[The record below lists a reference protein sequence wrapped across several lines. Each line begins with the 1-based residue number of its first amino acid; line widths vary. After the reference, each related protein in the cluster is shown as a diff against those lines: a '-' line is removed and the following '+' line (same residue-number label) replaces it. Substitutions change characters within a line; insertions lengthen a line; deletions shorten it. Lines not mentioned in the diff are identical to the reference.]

1 MFIFAVLL
9 TKTIEM
15 LKELF
20 ETKLPAYYEQVSK
33 KETHVYMSNVN
44 KVLDATKDRLRRLK
58 AINIEEGNYEVAEG
72 LHIAL
77 CEIAFITSEVMLEQL
92 KTTTNV

>member
-1 MFIFAVLL
+1 MKLS
-9 TKTIEM
+9 KDY
-15 LKELF
+15 LKELSGYT
-20 ETKLPAYYEQVSK
+20 EPT
-33 KETHVYMSNVN
+33 ETHIYMSNVN

-77 CEIAFITSEVMLEQL
+77 CEMAFITSEIMLEQL